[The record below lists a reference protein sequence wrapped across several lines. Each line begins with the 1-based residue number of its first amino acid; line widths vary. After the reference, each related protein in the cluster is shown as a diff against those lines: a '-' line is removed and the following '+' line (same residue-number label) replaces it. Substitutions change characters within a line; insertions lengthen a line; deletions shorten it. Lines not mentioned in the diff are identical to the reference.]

1 MRSRLRDVRPHAREA
16 LIKEGKMH
24 FRKSFCLTLAICFA
38 LTGTL
43 LSSNAYAKTAR
54 ANQVVTGTVVGIS
67 GRLAGRTL
75 PLRLVINNYTSADDA
90 DRLDSALRSGQDN
103 LLNTLSKMDAGR
115 ISIGN
120 NVGVTANAIFA
131 TPTAEGGTK
140 IVVLFQRNVSFFE
153 LRAGTRSADYRFGYA
168 ELYLDR
174 RGRGEG
180 TLIPAAK
187 VKLDGNTWVVED
199 FGAFPARLMGLRS
212 TGNVPNAR

>member
-1 MRSRLRDVRPHAREA
+1 MR
-16 LIKEGKMH
+16 
-24 FRKSFCLTLAICFA
+24 FRKSLCLTLVLCFA
-38 LTGTL
+38 LAGTL
-43 LSSNAYAKTAR
+43 PPSNVSAR

-75 PLRLVINNYTSADDA
+75 PLRLVINSYTSADDA
-90 DRLDSALRSGQDN
+90 DRLNSALRSGQDD
-103 LLNTLSKMDAGR
+103 LLSTLSKMDAGR

-131 TPTAEGGTK
+131 TPAAEGGTK
-140 IVVLFQRNVSFFE
+140 LTVLFQRNVSFFE

-168 ELYLDR
+168 EMYLDR

-180 TLIPAAK
+180 TFIPAAK
-187 VKLDGNTWVVED
+187 VKLEGDTWVVED

-212 TGNVPNAR
+212 TGAVPSAR